1 MKLSLKTK
9 TVLLLI
15 AIMVVLSGTTIL
27 VGSRRIGSILE
38 THYSADAKELA
49 YTVSKSL
56 DVDKATEL
64 SNAVLEIYNSA
75 EKKVTSDEWGSR
87 EFYQYVGLYTDIK
100 ELDCYKE
107 LYEQVRAIQDVND
120 VDCVYVYTVIHDE
133 RVGVYMLDADPEE
146 PCPIGCI
153 DTIVDNNDAIFDDPA
168 AECDPYVTN
177 TESYGWLVSCMA
189 PVIDKD
195 GNVPCYIGVD
205 ISMDEVRGSQIRYVA
220 ALVILLVSISLI
232 LCAISILLVN
242 RTIVKPI
249 NILSEAAVKYC
260 KGEKTG
266 ARLGFAAI
274 DIHTGDEIEALSES
288 MKQMERDIND
298 NIANLLEASK
308 ELTDTKERAQ
318 RMNELAY
325 KDALT
330 GVRNKTSYDIEI
342 MRLKNELAD
351 GHTKFGIVMIDLNYL
366 KRINDS
372 YGHENG
378 NIAIIKLC
386 NIICAIFQHSPV
398 FRVGGDE
405 FVVILKNTDYD
416 KVRSLVTTFNTTI
429 DEVSMDMSIN
439 PWERV
444 SAAIGYAIYD
454 VNHDLNVEDVF
465 KRADKA
471 MYARKK
477 EMKSIRV

>member
-1 MKLSLKTK
+1 
-9 TVLLLI
+9 
-15 AIMVVLSGTTIL
+15 
-27 VGSRRIGSILE
+27 
-38 THYSADAKELA
+38 
-49 YTVSKSL
+49 
-56 DVDKATEL
+56 
-64 SNAVLEIYNSA
+64 
-75 EKKVTSDEWGSR
+75 
-87 EFYQYVGLYTDIK
+87 
-100 ELDCYKE
+100 
-107 LYEQVRAIQDVND
+107 
-120 VDCVYVYTVIHDE
+120 
-133 RVGVYMLDADPEE
+133 
-146 PCPIGCI
+146 
-153 DTIVDNNDAIFDDPA
+153 
-168 AECDPYVTN
+168 
-177 TESYGWLVSCMA
+177 
-189 PVIDKD
+189 
-195 GNVPCYIGVD
+195 
-205 ISMDEVRGSQIRYVA
+205 
-220 ALVILLVSISLI
+220 
-232 LCAISILLVN
+232 
-242 RTIVKPI
+242 
-249 NILSEAAVKYC
+249 
-260 KGEKTG
+260 
-266 ARLGFAAI
+266 
-274 DIHTGDEIEALSES
+274 
-288 MKQMERDIND
+288 
-298 NIANLLEASK
+298 
-308 ELTDTKERAQ
+308 
-318 RMNELAY
+318 MNELAY

-351 GHTKFGIVMIDLNYL
+351 GHTKFGMVMIDLNYL